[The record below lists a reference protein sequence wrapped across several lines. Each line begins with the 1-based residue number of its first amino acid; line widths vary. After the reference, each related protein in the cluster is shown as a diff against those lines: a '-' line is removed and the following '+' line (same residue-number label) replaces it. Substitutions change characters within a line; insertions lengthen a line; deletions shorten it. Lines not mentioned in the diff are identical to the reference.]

1 MKMPEVDSA
10 FKEWSMAIFLELLFP
25 GRGWVCAAN
34 KSLKKTTNLYI
45 SFKWLNCKRYRIKIC
60 KLCLVNF
67 FIIIWLHIY
76 HWLFNVQNKKLITKG
91 AMKMLPPATVTSDVL
106 EEPLEARREKKDPMD
121 MVQLY
126 YKHQEQRESRRMQLE
141 EERANR
147 EKEYHAAR
155 METERL
161 RQQLLC
167 NQVVPVEVE
176 YI

>member
-1 MKMPEVDSA
+1 
-10 FKEWSMAIFLELLFP
+10 
-25 GRGWVCAAN
+25 
-34 KSLKKTTNLYI
+34 
-45 SFKWLNCKRYRIKIC
+45 
-60 KLCLVNF
+60 
-67 FIIIWLHIY
+67 
-76 HWLFNVQNKKLITKG
+76 
-91 AMKMLPPATVTSDVL
+91 MKMLPPATVTSDVL